1 MAIITTLIILS
12 ILILVHEAGHFL
24 IARRLGIRVL
34 TFSLGFGPK
43 LVTWRWGETEF
54 AISAIPFGGYVKMA
68 GDEPEDRPYEPD
80 EFLGRPVSHR
90 FSVVLGGPIFNILL
104 GFVVFLMAYGIFGLS
119 VIPGTTVYRVE
130 PGSVAEQSGLQ
141 AMDQIL
147 AVDQHPVRNWWE
159 IDQRL
164 LKPGTHILQVSR
176 SSDTLRL
183 MLTVQ
188 EPESLGIE
196 PLIPPVIGKVIR
208 GGPADQAGLRT
219 GDQILAS
226 DTLPVRSWSELVE
239 IVSAKPGDTVVITV
253 LRNGDTL
260 HLAVPVEKSQDEMGN
275 PRGRIGVVVAT
286 IRHRLGPVQ
295 VLTYSAAKTVESVVL
310 TFTLLIKLI
319 LRQVSVKAIG
329 GPVMI
334 GKIVGQTADVGL
346 FQLFFLVAIISVNL
360 GVINL
365 LPIPALDGGHL
376 FLYTLEAIRRKP
388 LSPKVQLWI
397 QQIGMALLILLM
409 ILITFLDLTR
419 IFGGK

>member
-1 MAIITTLIILS
+1 MAVITTLIILS

-43 LVTWRWGETEF
+43 LVTWFWRGTEF
-54 AISAIPFGGYVKMA
+54 ALSAIPFGGYVKMA
-68 GDEPEDRPYEPD
+68 GDEPEERPYEPD

-90 FSVVLGGPIFNILL
+90 FSVVLGGPVFNILL

-119 VIPGTTVYRVE
+119 VIPGTTIYRVE
-130 PGSVAEQSGLQ
+130 PEGLAARAGLQ
-141 AMDQIL
+141 ALDQIL
-147 AVDQHPVRNWWE
+147 EVDRQPVRNWWE
-159 IDQRL
+159 IDQVLTRRGEHTL
-164 LKPGTHILQVSR
+164 RILR
-176 SSDTLRL
+176 ASDTLSIAL
-183 MLTVQ
+183 SVT

-196 PLIPPVIGKVIR
+196 PLIPPVVGKIVR
-208 GGPADQAGLRT
+208 GEPAEKAGLRA
-219 GDQILAS
+219 GDRILAI
-226 DTLPVRSWSELVE
+226 DTVSISSWTELVDV
-239 IVSAKPGDTVVITV
+239 ISARPGDTVQLSI

-260 HLAVPVEKSQDEMGN
+260 QIWVPVSKTVDETGE

-286 IRHRLGPVQ
+286 ERHRLGPAK

-310 TFTLLIKLI
+310 TFTLLVKLI
-319 LRQVSVKAIG
+319 LREVSVKAIG

-334 GKIVGQTADVGL
+334 GKIVGQTAGMGM
-346 FQLFFLVAIISVNL
+346 FQLLFLIAIISVNL

-376 FLYTLEAIRRKP
+376 FLYTLEAIRGKP
-388 LSPKVQLWI
+388 LSPKVQMWI